1 MKNKKIKTID
11 IVFENCEVY
20 SLTPK
25 MIDMCVVNNVTR
37 NIGVNVFQYEDGE
50 VYESVSCK
58 EMLLSINRKGLT
70 TIGGWDDKTLLE
82 DRIENKDIT
91 HLDIIYE
98 DGSNDYIS
106 VPWMD
111 KDGNEYINALQ
122 NNLYYQHKFGNDGE
136 SLAIIINDTPLTFK
150 ELEEKYGTR

>member
-1 MKNKKIKTID
+1 MKNKRIKTID

-25 MIDMCVVNNVTR
+25 MIDMCVVNDIRR

-111 KDGNEYINALQ
+111 KDGNKYINALQ

-136 SLAIIINDTPLTFK
+136 SLAIIINDAPLTFK

>member
-1 MKNKKIKTID
+1 MKNKRIKTID

-25 MIDMCVVNNVTR
+25 MIDMCVVNDIRR

-50 VYESVSCK
+50 VYESLSCK
-58 EMLLSINRKGLT
+58 EMLLSINHKGLT

-111 KDGNEYINALQ
+111 KDRNEYINALQ

>member
-25 MIDMCVVNNVTR
+25 MIDMCIVNDVTR

-50 VYESVSCK
+50 VYESLSCK
-58 EMLLSINRKGLT
+58 EMLLSINRKGLM
-70 TIGGWDDKTLLE
+70 TIGGWYDEILLE
-82 DRIENKDIT
+82 DRIKNKDIT
-91 HLDIIYE
+91 HLNIIYE

-136 SLAIIINDTPLTFK
+136 SLVIIINDIPLTFK
-150 ELEEKYGTR
+150 ELEEKYGLY

>member
-1 MKNKKIKTID
+1 MKDKKIKTID

-25 MIDMCVVNNVTR
+25 MIDMCIVNDVTR

-50 VYESVSCK
+50 VYESLSCK
-58 EMLLSINRKGLT
+58 EMLLSINRKGLM
-70 TIGGWDDKTLLE
+70 TIGGWYDEILLE
-82 DRIENKDIT
+82 DRIKNKDIT
-91 HLDIIYE
+91 HLNIIYE

-136 SLAIIINDTPLTFK
+136 SLVIIINDIPLTFK
-150 ELEEKYGTR
+150 ELEEKYGLY

>member
-1 MKNKKIKTID
+1 MKDKKIKTID

-25 MIDMCVVNNVTR
+25 MIDMCVINDVKR

-50 VYESVSCK
+50 IYESLSCK
-58 EMLLSINRKGLT
+58 EVLLSINRKGLT
-70 TIGGWDDKTLLE
+70 TIGNWDDETLLE
-82 DRIENKDIT
+82 DRIANKDIT
-91 HLDIIYE
+91 HLDLIYE
-98 DGSNDYIS
+98 DGSDDYIS

-111 KDGNEYINALQ
+111 KDGNEYINVLQ
-122 NNLYYQHKFGNDGE
+122 NNLYYQHKFDNDGE

>member
-1 MKNKKIKTID
+1 MKDKKIKTID

-25 MIDMCVVNNVTR
+25 MIDMCVVNDVKR

-50 VYESVSCK
+50 IYESLSCK
-58 EMLLSINRKGLT
+58 EVLLSINRKGLT
-70 TIGGWDDKTLLE
+70 TIGNWDDKTLLE
-82 DRIENKDIT
+82 DRIANKDIT

-98 DGSNDYIS
+98 DGSDDYIS

-111 KDGNEYINALQ
+111 KDGNEYINVLQ
-122 NNLYYQHKFGNDGE
+122 NNLYYQQWFDGGEE
-136 SLAIIINDTPLTFK
+136 SLVIIINDIPLTFK
-150 ELEEKYGTR
+150 ELEEKYGIY